1 LVAAPVEVFS
11 KYTLAPISASPDDWS
26 YTKPE
31 TVAVRAA
38 SGASLGTG
46 GFVLVGGTLV
56 CLAGAATAA
65 VRT

>member
-1 LVAAPVEVFS
+1 
-11 KYTLAPISASPDDWS
+11 
-26 YTKPE
+26 
-31 TVAVRAA
+31 VRAA